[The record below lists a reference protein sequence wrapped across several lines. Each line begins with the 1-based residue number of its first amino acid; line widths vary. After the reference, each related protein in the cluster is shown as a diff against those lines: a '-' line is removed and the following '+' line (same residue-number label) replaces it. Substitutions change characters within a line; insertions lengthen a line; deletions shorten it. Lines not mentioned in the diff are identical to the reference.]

1 MESTEQERRHF
12 SEVAAVLGSTEE
24 EVNSPGILS
33 LETIQEVRQP
43 SLTLIVY
50 WHVDSILTSIIYIGF
65 FRQKRKLKG

>member
-33 LETIQEVRQP
+33 LETIQEVRKP
-43 SLTLIVY
+43 SVTLIVY
-50 WHVDSILTSIIYIGF
+50 WQDDSILTSIIYIGF
-65 FRQKRKLKG
+65 FRQKRKSKG